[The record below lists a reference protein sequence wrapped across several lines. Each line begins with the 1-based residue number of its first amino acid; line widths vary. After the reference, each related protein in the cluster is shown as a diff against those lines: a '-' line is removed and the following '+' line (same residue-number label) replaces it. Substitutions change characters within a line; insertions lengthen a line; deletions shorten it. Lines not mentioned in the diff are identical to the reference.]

1 MKKNINQILDNINFI
16 FLLIGLS
23 FVIRSVVI
31 YIYHDHQLDQEWRI
45 LLDNLIRYKTYS
57 YYGPP
62 IPHVML
68 PPLYA
73 FFLYFLK
80 ILTFDKINFLNTL
93 IFIQIILSTISVYI
107 FFKINQKIFTKK
119 ISLIN
124 SYIFSLLPLNIYS
137 AGQTSSITLQ
147 IFLFLL
153 FLLFLFSLAEHQTK
167 KKNLIFSLIS
177 GLLILTRGEFILI
190 YAITLLYL
198 LIKNKIKVI
207 SIITI
212 ALCTLLVIS
221 PYLIR
226 NYNSFNQIFIV
237 KALGFNL
244 WKGNNYF
251 FSVEGGGDFNLGFYK
266 IALIDSKRN
275 IKNPNFKNPIF
286 KNLNDK
292 IDSLNK
298 DRFYELNKDKIFLNQ
313 AIKNLK
319 DKPLNYLT
327 LFFKKIL
334 SFYFIDLNSS
344 HLLYYNFFHFIPV
357 LIIGIFSFPGLILV
371 LKEKEFKIGYLRTY
385 LISTII
391 IFSVFF
397 ILPRYKLA
405 IIPIQI
411 ILAAYFVKYIYQKL
425 NKGAIRTSYNK

>member
-119 ISLIN
+119 TSLIN

-137 AGQTSSITLQ
+137 ASQTSSITLQ
-147 IFLFLL
+147 IFLSLL

-266 IALIDSKRN
+266 TALIDSKRN

-298 DRFYELNKDKIFLNQ
+298 EI
-313 AIKNLK
+313 
-319 DKPLNYLT
+319 
-327 LFFKKIL
+327 
-334 SFYFIDLNSS
+334 
-344 HLLYYNFFHFIPV
+344 
-357 LIIGIFSFPGLILV
+357 
-371 LKEKEFKIGYLRTY
+371 
-385 LISTII
+385 
-391 IFSVFF
+391 
-397 ILPRYKLA
+397 
-405 IIPIQI
+405 
-411 ILAAYFVKYIYQKL
+411 
-425 NKGAIRTSYNK
+425 

>member
-1 MKKNINQILDNINFI
+1 M
-16 FLLIGLS
+16 
-23 FVIRSVVI
+23 
-31 YIYHDHQLDQEWRI
+31 
-45 LLDNLIRYKTYS
+45 
-57 YYGPP
+57 
-62 IPHVML
+62 
-68 PPLYA
+68 
-73 FFLYFLK
+73 
-80 ILTFDKINFLNTL
+80 
-93 IFIQIILSTISVYI
+93 
-107 FFKINQKIFTKK
+107 
-119 ISLIN
+119 
-124 SYIFSLLPLNIYS
+124 
-137 AGQTSSITLQ
+137 
-147 IFLFLL
+147 
-153 FLLFLFSLAEHQTK
+153 
-167 KKNLIFSLIS
+167 
-177 GLLILTRGEFILI
+177 I

-266 IALIDSKRN
+266 TALIDSKRN

-391 IFSVFF
+391 IFSIFF
-397 ILPRYKLA
+397 ILPRYKLT

-411 ILAAYFVKYIYQKL
+411 ILAAYFVKYIFKKL
-425 NKGAIRTSYNK
+425 NKNVI